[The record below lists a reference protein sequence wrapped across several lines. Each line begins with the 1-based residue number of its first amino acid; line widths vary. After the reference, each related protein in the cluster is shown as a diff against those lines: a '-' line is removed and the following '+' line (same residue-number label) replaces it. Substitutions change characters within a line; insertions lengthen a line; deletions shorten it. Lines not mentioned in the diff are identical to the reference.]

1 MSGIKNLPFQLPTV
15 KRTVLICAFEDWEKD
30 VSITYGKANDIIEC
44 FTAEVYNVSITY
56 GKANNN
62 ILLIT

>member
-1 MSGIKNLPFQLPTV
+1 MSKK
-15 KRTVLICAFEDWEKD
+15 KRPAYRDD
-30 VSITYGKANDIIEC
+30 TYGLPL
-44 FTAEVYNVSITY
+44 VSITY

>member
-1 MSGIKNLPFQLPTV
+1 MS
-15 KRTVLICAFEDWEKD
+15 
-30 VSITYGKANDIIEC
+30 VSITYGKANVKCALNKKGRTSFMQKVSITYGKANSTSKAHGFNGFC
-44 FTAEVYNVSITY
+44 RVSITY

>member
-1 MSGIKNLPFQLPTV
+1 MKPLDSLFQLPTV
-15 KRTVLICAFEDWEKD
+15 KRTLQ
-30 VSITYGKANDIIEC
+30 
-44 FTAEVYNVSITY
+44 FTSKSKLFSMAVSITY